1 MIVQSCEQC
10 RPLSQHCVS
19 DPEPLVQV
27 THRNSP
33 FLSLLQ
39 CNSGQVPDDDSLA
52 RLLQAAFTQQSKEPS
67 DIDPGHVKEEQ
78 EYVDVEVESEE
89 WWTEC
94 KEEEADEEAE
104 WWEWSDQHPPPPPP
118 PPPPPSTSPSEP
130 VDPCDDRH
138 QDKSELAG
146 QATHGYWHARY
157 QSGKGTSDVC
167 HVRQEWGGQRWYG
180 YKGMNKGKYKT
191 KSKHKPFWAFQHRM
205 GKAANKGKV
214 DDYGGVYTSD
224 GYKDPDGNEW
234 ERLRFALG
242 T

>member
-1 MIVQSCEQC
+1 M
-10 RPLSQHCVS
+10 
-19 DPEPLVQV
+19 
-27 THRNSP
+27 
-33 FLSLLQ
+33 
-39 CNSGQVPDDDSLA
+39 
-52 RLLQAAFTQQSKEPS
+52 
-67 DIDPGHVKEEQ
+67 
-78 EYVDVEVESEE
+78 
-89 WWTEC
+89 
-94 KEEEADEEAE
+94 
-104 WWEWSDQHPPPPPP
+104 
-118 PPPPPSTSPSEP
+118 
-130 VDPCDDRH
+130 DPCDDRN